1 MNIEQLNSAEELINK
16 HRLDQPNW
24 EFNREVLLSDMDELL
39 VRYMLKATVK
49 REAKGG
55 GDNLIYPEFCSVVSQ
70 VREMFN
76 NISRIKEQAT
86 GYGLTES
93 LWKAFFAKYVV
104 KHRGKLYPEIQVKIS
119 QSKTSNNNTLCQ
131 VKK

>member
-1 MNIEQLNSAEELINK
+1 MNTVETLIQR

-24 EFNREVLLSDMDELL
+24 EFHREALLSDLNDVL
-39 VRYMLKATVK
+39 VKHINLASQK
-49 REAKGG
+49 RELKGG
-55 GDNLIYPEFCSVVSQ
+55 GDKLIYPEFCSVVATI
-70 VREMFN
+70 RDIFN
-76 NISRIKEQAT
+76 NISNIKEKTT
-86 GYGLTES
+86 GWGLTES

-104 KHRGKLYPEIQVKIS
+104 KHRERLYPEIQVKIS